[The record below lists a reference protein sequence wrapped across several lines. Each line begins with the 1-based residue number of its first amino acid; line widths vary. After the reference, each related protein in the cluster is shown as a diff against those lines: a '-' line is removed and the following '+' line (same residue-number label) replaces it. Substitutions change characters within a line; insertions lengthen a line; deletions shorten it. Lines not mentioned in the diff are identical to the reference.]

1 MYIGVVTGPKGRRR
15 PPFTVR
21 LKRNTEF
28 EMSKSLTG
36 KIAIVTGAS
45 RGIGRAI
52 AERLAADGAVVG
64 VHYGRNP
71 QAADEVVAAIKAE
84 GGDAFA
90 VGAEL
95 TESGAAV
102 KLFAQ
107 VDAELGKR
115 GKTTFDILVN
125 NAGVAPFVAFADTT
139 EEQFDYVFDVN
150 VKSLFFITQAA
161 IPRLNDGGRII
172 STTSVVSRLPFI
184 GVEVYSM
191 SKPPI
196 DNLTKALAKT
206 LGPRKITVN
215 AVAPGVIET
224 DMTGFVKSDEG
235 TQQTLNMQ
243 ALKQIGQ
250 APEIAD
256 VVAFLAGPDARWI
269 TGQTIEV
276 SGGTAITL

>member
-1 MYIGVVTGPKGRRR
+1 M
-15 PPFTVR
+15 
-21 LKRNTEF
+21 EF
-28 EMSKSLTG
+28 SMSTNLAG
-36 KIAIVTGAS
+36 KIALVTGAS

-71 QAADEVVAAIKAE
+71 QAADEVVAAIKAK

-95 TESGAAV
+95 TQSGAAA

-107 VDAELGKR
+107 VDAELAK
-115 GKTTFDILVN
+115 KSFDILVN

-139 EEQFDYVFDVN
+139 EEQFDYVFNVN

-172 STTSVVSRLPFI
+172 STSSVVSRLPFP

-191 SKPPI
+191 SKPPV
-196 DNLTKALAKT
+196 DNLTKALAKS
-206 LGPRKITVN
+206 LGERGITVN
-215 AVAPGVIET
+215 AVAPGVI
-224 DMTGFVKSDEG
+224 
-235 TQQTLNMQ
+235 
-243 ALKQIGQ
+243 
-250 APEIAD
+250 
-256 VVAFLAGPDARWI
+256 
-269 TGQTIEV
+269 
-276 SGGTAITL
+276 